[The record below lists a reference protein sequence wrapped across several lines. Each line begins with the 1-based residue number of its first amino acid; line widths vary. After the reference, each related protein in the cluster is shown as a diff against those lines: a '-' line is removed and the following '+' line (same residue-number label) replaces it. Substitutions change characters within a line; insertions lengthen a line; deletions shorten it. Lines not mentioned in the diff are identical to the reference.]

1 MSEENKKKWKRRS
14 PRLIVT
20 VLAIITLYFNLW
32 GWLKV
37 ISLGVSHYRGVETY
51 YLPLL
56 VGKFNGVHFLVMPF
70 VAIVSI
76 IGWLLSTRVIQFK
89 TPRYRVFFFF
99 NAVFANAA
107 FATGY
112 GMTKIQDHVLPF
124 FYQRIGRVIETD
136 TAVNQALFAQTQGFF
151 FMLEM
156 IPLIIVAFIGM
167 FIVTKYRQHDADL
180 KRNFF
185 EFQWS
190 GERLRKFENLG
201 KIENAIIAYPDIELG
216 LGSKT
221 NEMVVLPGFDRT
233 LNTVI
238 TGSIGTGKTAALGLP
253 IINSDLHNITRF
265 INKFPEITGREDY
278 KSEEIQGRFINGLSI
293 IEPSNDLCQKVYKL
307 AKAHGISDKAITYI
321 DPTNPSTPAINVLQ
335 GPTDKVAETFAAVV
349 EGLAN
354 SGGGSSFFFQ
364 QAQRNHL
371 KHFIYMLKMHEPE
384 KVVTF
389 DMLLDMYNDT
399 SRVREM
405 HVKLKERFPVNY
417 EKIDKVKF
425 RDEYNYWQILKGID
439 EWFDN
444 VIIPKE
450 ERTPQGTMKVRDDN
464 NNIVYMDAQAEFV
477 QGLRN
482 ILNDIGANP
491 LIRRVLFGTSDF
503 NFDDHM
509 GSAGGIL
516 LVNTAKGQ
524 LSDLSSVLGKI
535 VLMSLQNAAFR
546 REPNISTFHH
556 ILVDEAPEY
565 LYSSFAS
572 FPAQSR
578 KFKVIITILQQTLTQ
593 LRGAFGEDY
602 MNTVVST
609 MRNRMVYADVSS
621 FDSQYFE
628 GMFGEKE
635 VYQEGESEQSVSPL
649 QDDPVSRSGSSYS
662 KVKESALSSSEIL
675 FQDAFE
681 CAVKIVV
688 NNKSMPVQ
696 QIKANFV
703 PKEEFKTAIVQAD
716 PDAMA
721 EWERARFSDDYVRVI
736 TDTIESDIEGLD
748 NELPDGMPTPQVT
761 TNNGHS
767 TEVSSQSYDT
777 QQMEDAV
784 NVPVTP
790 RPQAQS
796 GIHYT
801 SGEQTAPSA
810 ESRPAVNY
818 TVPRAN
824 HPKPLRKHKQESAE
838 QLKPAIEQTVPA
850 KSADNVENSGGG
862 LGMQS
867 TEQATPLAAVTVP
880 TRNRVNYTTNQKLAE
895 EATEQAKPQ
904 PKAQP
909 LTQVDNRP
917 DKKEPSNQRAPIVNQ
932 EGLTEVT
939 LGQRKPKNKDQANEV
954 VDKHSNQEQVNGEDV
969 GNTSSTDE
977 STPTNTEQTNETV
990 GSAEPTKK
998 RRSLVSSAVYVESKV
1013 GDLEETLFKKANET
1027 TKR

>member
-1 MSEENKKKWKRRS
+1 MSDEIKKKWQIRI
-14 PRLIVT
+14 PRLV
-20 VLAIITLYFNLW
+20 VSFLAVITLYFNLW
-32 GWLKV
+32 GWIKV
-37 ISLGVSHYRGVETY
+37 VSLGFSHFRGKETY
-51 YLPLL
+51 FLPLL
-56 VGKFNGVHFLVMPF
+56 VGKFNGVHFLTIPI
-70 VAIVSI
+70 VAVISI

-89 TPRYRVFFFF
+89 KPSYRIMFFF
-99 NAVFANAA
+99 NMIFANAA
-107 FATGY
+107 FAIGY

-136 TAVNQALFAQTQGFF
+136 TAVDQALFAQTQGFF

-156 IPLIIVAFIGM
+156 IPVIVVGFIGM
-167 FIVTKYRQHDADL
+167 FVVTKYRQHDTDL

-190 GERLRKFENLG
+190 GESLRKFENLG
-201 KIENAIIAYPDIELG
+201 KIETGIIAYPDIELG

-265 INKFPEITGREDY
+265 INKFPEITSREDY

-321 DPTNPSTPAINVLQ
+321 DPTNPNTPSINVMQ
-335 GPTDKVAETFAAVV
+335 GPTDKVAETFSAVV

-354 SGGGSSFFFQ
+354 TGGGGNFFFQ

-371 KHFIYMLKMHEPE
+371 KHFIYMLKMHAPE
-384 KVVTF
+384 KEVTF

-399 SRVREM
+399 SRVRKM
-405 HVKLKERFPVNY
+405 HVQLKERFPANF
-417 EKIDKVKF
+417 EKIDKNKYK
-425 RDEYNYWQILKGID
+425 DEYHYWQILKGID

-503 NFDDHM
+503 SFDDHM

-535 VLMSLQNAAFR
+535 ILMSLQNAAFR
-546 REPNISTFHH
+546 REPNVSTFHH
-556 ILVDEAPEY
+556 ILIDEAPEY

-602 MNTVVST
+602 MNTVVAA

-649 QDDPVSRSGSSYS
+649 QDNPVSRSGSSYS

-703 PKEEFKTAIVQAD
+703 PKEEFETAIVQAD

-721 EWERARFSDDYVRVI
+721 EWIRARFSDDYVRVI
-736 TDTIESDIEGLD
+736 TDTIEGDIEALD
-748 NELPDGMPTPQVT
+748 GTLPSGISKLQSTIDEGELLETPR
-761 TNNGHS
+761 
-767 TEVSSQSYDT
+767 QSFDKEQIEEAINT
-777 QQMEDAV
+777 
-784 NVPVTP
+784 PVTP

-796 GIHYT
+796 GVHYT
-801 SGEQTAPSA
+801 GKGEQSAPSE

-824 HPKPLRKHKQESAE
+824 HTKPLQKAKQQPMED
-838 QLKPAIEQTVPA
+838 LKPAIEQTVPPKNA
-850 KSADNVENSGGG
+850 EHVENSGGD
-862 LGMQS
+862 LGIKGM
-867 TEQATPLAAVTVP
+867 EEHGTPLSAVTIP
-880 TRNRVNYTTNQKLAE
+880 TRKKTIINSNQKVNVIPEAE
-895 EATEQAKPQ
+895 GTV
-904 PKAQP
+904 QP
-909 LTQVDNRP
+909 LEEIESVPVKNGTTIKQ
-917 DKKEPSNQRAPIVNQ
+917 SQTASQ
-932 EGLTEVT
+932 EGLTEVS
-939 LGQRKPKNKDQANEV
+939 LGRRKPKIKDQVNQNDNQSKKNEV
-954 VDKHSNQEQVNGEDV
+954 NEGDLVITEPSKEDSKNVN
-969 GNTSSTDE
+969 NE
-977 STPTNTEQTNETV
+977 SDLEV
-990 GSAEPTKK
+990 KDTKK
-998 RRSLVSSAVYVESKV
+998 TKISLVSSATYVEAEV
-1013 GDLEETLFKKANET
+1013 GELEETLFKKANET
-1027 TKR
+1027 GNR